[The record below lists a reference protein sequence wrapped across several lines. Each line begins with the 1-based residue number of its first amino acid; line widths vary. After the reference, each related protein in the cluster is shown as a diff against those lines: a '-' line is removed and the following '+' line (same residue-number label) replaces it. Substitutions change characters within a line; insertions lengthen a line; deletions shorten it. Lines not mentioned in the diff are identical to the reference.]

1 MRIEDKQ
8 NIDEQDYSEQTLE
21 ACVLAIAQWKG
32 TLSPELHQQI
42 QKIGKQL
49 GDNDTAANELRN
61 LLVNSELKD
70 SYEAAR
76 RELFQK
82 GSVRER
88 FKSGGEAALPR
99 NRFVSE
105 IAEFVTTAEDLS
117 AAARQLVTHPKWK
130 ARAANSSEDTQT
142 FFQVLTDS
150 VLGLDALSIE
160 LLTILDR
167 DVYTL
172 SQLAYRAECPE
183 EQVKPILDNLWHQ
196 NYVRPLSS
204 SLLGN
209 LFGPLNIFTPKQ
221 GTLPKNA
228 HYLGLTAKGY
238 YALHPHPLYLAL
250 THSK

>member
-1 MRIEDKQ
+1 MRIEDQQ
-8 NIDEQDYSEQTLE
+8 NIGEQDYSEQTLE

-32 TLSPELHQQI
+32 TLSPKLQQQI
-42 QKIGKQL
+42 QEIGKHVSA
-49 GDNDTAANELRN
+49 NDTAANELRN

-70 SYEAAR
+70 SYESAR

-88 FKSGGEAALPR
+88 FKSGGEATLPR
-99 NRFVSE
+99 NRFISE
-105 IAEFVTTAEDLS
+105 IAEFVLTVEDMS

-130 ARAANSSEDTQT
+130 ARAASSSEDTQT

-150 VLGLDALSIE
+150 VLGLDALAVE
-160 LLTILDR
+160 LLTILDK
-167 DVYTL
+167 DTYTL
-172 SQLAYRAECPE
+172 SQLAYRAERPE
-183 EQVKPILDNLWHQ
+183 EQVEPVLNSLWHQ

-204 SLLGN
+204 TVLGN
-209 LFGPLNIFTPKQ
+209 IFGPLNIFTPKPS
-221 GTLPKNA
+221 TLPENA

-250 THSK
+250 TQSK